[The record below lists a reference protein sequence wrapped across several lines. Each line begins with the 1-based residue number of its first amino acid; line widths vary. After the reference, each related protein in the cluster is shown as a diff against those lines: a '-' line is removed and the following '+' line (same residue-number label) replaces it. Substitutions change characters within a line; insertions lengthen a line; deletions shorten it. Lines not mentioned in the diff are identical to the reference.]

1 MSNAVDILTRAAKI
15 VGGAR
20 NVTHGTKERSFQ
32 VIADLWNA
40 YLQGRQTVQISP
52 RDVAQLMVL
61 MKVGRS
67 LAGDPIE
74 DHFLDAA
81 GYAAIAGELAAKEMG
96 TWDTVLATQATDE
109 ITGVTNGA
117 EPELRQVRQPQGQV
131 KRDLNGAAGDDQGW
145 SACATRA
152 AR

>member
-1 MSNAVDILTRAAKI
+1 MTDAVDILTRAAKI

-40 YLQGRQTVQISP
+40 YIQGLPSVVLSP

-81 GYAAIAGELAAKEMG
+81 GYAAIAGELAATE
-96 TWDTVLATQATDE
+96 TT

-117 EPELRQVRQPQGQV
+117 EPELRQVGQPQRQV
-131 KRDLNGAAGDDQGW
+131 KANLNGAAGDDQGW

-152 AR
+152 TR